1 MNKNLKLSI
10 YIQIN
15 GKVDYEIVSDSP
27 AVHHDD
33 CWNIDVAARKTNE
46 VRVRVNFLESQ
57 SSLQISKVCLN
68 SIQLNNFD
76 LWSKYI
82 DTTTQQ
88 SKEHTYGY
96 IDQPGEYILKIRQN
110 PLVHNYISYFL
121 SLSSG

>member
-1 MNKNLKLSI
+1 MNKNLKLSL

-15 GKVDYEIVSDSP
+15 GNVDYEIISDNL
-27 AVHHDD
+27 AVFQGD
-33 CWNIDVAARKTNE
+33 CWNIDIVAGITNE

-57 SSLQISKVCLN
+57 SSLQINKVYLN
-68 SIQLNNFD
+68 SIQLNNFN

-82 DTTTQQ
+82 DTTTNQ

-96 IDQPGEYILKIRQN
+96 INQPGEYILKIRQN

-121 SLSSG
+121 SLSTG